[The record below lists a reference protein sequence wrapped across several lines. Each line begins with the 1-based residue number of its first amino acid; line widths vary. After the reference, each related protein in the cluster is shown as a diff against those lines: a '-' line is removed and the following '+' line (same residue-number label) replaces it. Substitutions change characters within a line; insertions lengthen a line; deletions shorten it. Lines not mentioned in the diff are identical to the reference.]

1 MKEIEKSLKTGLSVA
16 ITVILGKLFKIDSL
30 FYASIAAVICSQVD
44 NIESIKVGIG
54 RIYGTFIGALV
65 GVVFYNYFTDSILM
79 LGIGC
84 MIIVF
89 ITQKYLKMS
98 QSNIACIVFLAI
110 MVNIDGT
117 NPDHYIIHRITDT
130 TLGVVVSIVV
140 SHLKLVK
147 AE

>member
-1 MKEIEKSLKTGLSVA
+1 MKEMEKSLKTGLSVV
-16 ITVILGKLFKIDSL
+16 ITVLLGKLFKIDSL
-30 FYASIAAVICSQVD
+30 FYAGIAAVICSQVD

-65 GVVFYNYFTDSILM
+65 GVIFYNYFADSILM

-98 QSNIACIVFLAI
+98 QSNIACVVFLAI

-130 TLGVVVSIVV
+130 TVGVIVSIIV
-140 SHLKLVK
+140 SHLNFSKW
-147 AE
+147 